1 MYMTNAELRRARK
14 IVDGLCE
21 LYDNNPEAGALIA
34 VGEIIGRSEERER
47 IRKNL

>member
-1 MYMTNAELRRARK
+1 MHMTNMELRQARK
-14 IVDGLCE
+14 IVAGLCE
-21 LYDNNPEAGALIA
+21 VYNNNPEAGVLIA